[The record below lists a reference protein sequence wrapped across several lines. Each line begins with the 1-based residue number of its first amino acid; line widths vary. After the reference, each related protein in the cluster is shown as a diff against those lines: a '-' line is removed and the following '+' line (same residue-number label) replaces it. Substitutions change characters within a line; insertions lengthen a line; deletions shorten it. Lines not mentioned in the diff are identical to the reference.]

1 MSTVDPAGN
10 TWRCRPAGARLSRL
24 LSAVAFGCVLALAAA
39 SAACHGP
46 ASGSSSA
53 AGSAEFVA
61 RAGAS
66 QHPINGKVLNMNA
79 AQRKVT
85 LAHEAI
91 PNYMDAMTME
101 FKVKEGWP
109 FGVMAVGDAMR
120 GTLVV
125 DGARSWIE
133 NVTVAKASGT
143 TAATAPR
150 GSWVPADRGTPLP
163 DVALIDQD
171 AHPMRL
177 DRYRGHPLL
186 LAFSYSRCPLPD
198 YCPLTMQQFARI
210 EKTTVNEAALKDLRF
225 LIVTIDPAHDT
236 PEVLRQY
243 GLKYATGDGAARPF
257 ARWNLATGAPED
269 IKRFAG
275 FFGLDY
281 FQEPRSITHSLR
293 TAIVDPAGRVYKVF
307 EGNEWQVD
315 EVLGALREL
324 AATKSTRNGTE
335 ASAQTGSR

>member
-1 MSTVDPAGN
+1 MAMTIVHPPGLA
-10 TWRCRPAGARLSRL
+10 RRPLRARARLSLPLL
-24 LSAVAFGCVLALAAA
+24 LSIIAVAAAA
-39 SAACHGP
+39 SAACRGA
-46 ASGSSSA
+46 ASGASSS

-66 QHPINGKVLNMNA
+66 QHPINGKVVNA
-79 AQRKVT
+79 NKAQHTVT
-85 LAHEAI
+85 LSHEAI

-101 FKVKEGWP
+101 FKVKEAWP
-109 FGVMAVGDAMR
+109 FDVMAAGDAMR

-133 NVTVAKASGT
+133 GVTVAKASGT

-150 GSWVPADRGTPLP
+150 GSWVPADKGTPLP
-163 DVALIDQD
+163 DVPLIDQD

-186 LAFSYSRCPLPD
+186 LAFSYTRCPLPD
-198 YCPLTMQQFARI
+198 YCPLTMTQFGTI
-210 EKTTVNEAALKDLRF
+210 EKTAMKDAALKDLR
-225 LIVTIDPAHDT
+225 LLTITIDPTHDT
-236 PEVLRQY
+236 PQALRAY
-243 GLKYATGDGAARPF
+243 GLKFATGNGADQPF
-257 ARWNLATGAPED
+257 SRWNLVTGTPED
-269 IKRFAG
+269 VKKLAS

-281 FQEPRSITHSLR
+281 IQETRSITHSLR

-307 EGNEWQVD
+307 EGNEWQVG

-324 AATKSTRNGTE
+324 AAAKRTSHAPQAG
-335 ASAQTGSR
+335 AQTGSR